1 MKKIISSPTVSLWE
15 MMSELEQEVVAGIEG
30 LSGTTQESLI
40 NSVKGEERCFKQRR
54 ANLSPKG
61 EIRWELHDVTI
72 AH

>member
-15 MMSELEQEVVAGIEG
+15 MMSELEQEFVAGIEG

-40 NSVKGEERCFKQRR
+40 YSVRGEERCFKQRR

-61 EIRWELHDVTI
+61 KIRWELHGVTMP
-72 AH
+72 H